1 MMSRGGVLKGKY
13 HHLRFIIPFR
23 GDFSQYDKVEIVR
36 LGSDLGPDTVPPEK
50 MEKYTEWLQQL
61 FVNTGL
67 FDEVGIVE
75 EAELGPTPP
84 APATTLPPEHAAS
97 PAASE
102 EQELAL
108 LPRSTPLLLARLD
121 PKAGISGLLSDP
133 TGLPLQA
140 VTMLPAELPASPA
153 AAGEESPGSQPNSL
167 PQSASAD
174 PEEDFTGIPPQDALV
189 VIQPPPPPA
198 ERRTL
203 VVISTVMDYLKGNRG
218 LRMLGVGIGGS
229 RFTVRFSI
237 YDKQTGKEVA
247 RGNVTGAVEDSSFGL
262 PGGSGSDQ
270 SLKVTAGDLV
280 QHVESRVRNADR

>member
-1 MMSRGGVLKGKY
+1 MHNRSHKRSELRAPVSRAGRRPQAARRGLAVTLLLALVGSAFPAASPARGENGVMSRGGVLKGKY

-84 APATTLPPEHAAS
+84 APATTLPPGHAAS

-121 PKAGISGLLSDP
+121 RKQVSVGFPP
-133 TGLPLQA
+133 T
-140 VTMLPAELPASPA
+140 
-153 AAGEESPGSQPNSL
+153 
-167 PQSASAD
+167 
-174 PEEDFTGIPPQDALV
+174 
-189 VIQPPPPPA
+189 PPA
-198 ERRTL
+198 CPCRR
-203 VVISTVMDYLKGNRG
+203 
-218 LRMLGVGIGGS
+218 
-229 RFTVRFSI
+229 
-237 YDKQTGKEVA
+237 
-247 RGNVTGAVEDSSFGL
+247 
-262 PGGSGSDQ
+262 
-270 SLKVTAGDLV
+270 
-280 QHVESRVRNADR
+280 